1 MDTTESATDN
11 IMALRF
17 RKSIKVMPGVRL
29 SLSKGGVS
37 TSIGTTGARMTL
49 GSDGKIRGTVGIP
62 GSGLSNTE
70 VLGTKGKKRKSSTT
84 VQNEQS
90 VEKTEKII
98 MTETGAELP
107 SLDNMP
113 NYNLIGGVVL
123 PYFIFYFIVGSWA
136 GYVVG
141 GFAML
146 YWLYIKSI
154 RLAVMFPSLFG
165 VKTKVVIE

>member
-1 MDTTESATDN
+1 
-11 IMALRF
+11 MALRF
-17 RKSIKVMPGVRL
+17 RKSMKIMPGVRL

-37 TSIGTTGARMTL
+37 TSLGTTGARMTL
-49 GSDGKIRGTVGIP
+49 GSDGKVRGTVGIP

-70 VLGTKGKKRKSSTT
+70 GLGKSKSKKSVKT
-84 VQNEQS
+84 NET

-113 NYNLIGGVVL
+113 NYNLIGGVIL

-136 GYVVG
+136 GYLVG

-165 VKTKVVIE
+165 VKTKVVTE

>member
-1 MDTTESATDN
+1 VDITESAKDN
-11 IMALRF
+11 KMALRF
-17 RKSIKVMPGVRL
+17 RKSMKIMPGVRL

-37 TSIGTTGARMTL
+37 TSFGTTGARMTL
-49 GSDGKIRGTVGIP
+49 GSDGKVRGTVGIP

-70 VLGTKGKKRKSSTT
+70 VLSSNKRKNKKSNNDVET
-84 VQNEQS
+84 
-90 VEKTEKII
+90 VEKTEKVI

-136 GYVVG
+136 GYLVG
-141 GFAML
+141 GFTML
-146 YWLYIKSI
+146 YWLYIKFI

-165 VKTKVVIE
+165 VKTKVVTE

>member
-1 MDTTESATDN
+1 MDITESAKDN
-11 IMALRF
+11 KMALRF
-17 RKSIKVMPGVRL
+17 RKSIKIMPGVRL

-37 TSIGTTGARMTL
+37 TSFGTTGARMTL
-49 GSDGKIRGTVGIP
+49 GSDGKVRGTVGIP

-70 VLGTKGKKRKSSTT
+70 VLGSAKRKNKKSNNDVKT
-84 VQNEQS
+84 
-90 VEKTEKII
+90 VEKTEKVI

-113 NYNLIGGVVL
+113 NYNLIGGVIL

-136 GYVVG
+136 GYLVG
-141 GFAML
+141 GVTML
-146 YWLYIKSI
+146 YWLYIKFI

-165 VKTKVVIE
+165 VKTKVVTE

>member
-1 MDTTESATDN
+1 
-11 IMALRF
+11 MALRF
-17 RKSIKVMPGVRL
+17 RKSMKIMPGVRL

-37 TSIGTTGARMTL
+37 TSLGTTGARMTL
-49 GSDGKIRGTVGIP
+49 GSDGKVRGTLGIP

-70 VLGTKGKKRKSSTT
+70 VLGKSKSKKSVKT
-84 VQNEQS
+84 NET

-113 NYNLIGGVVL
+113 NYNLIGGVIL

-136 GYVVG
+136 GYLVG

-165 VKTKVVIE
+165 VKTKVVTE

>member
-1 MDTTESATDN
+1 
-11 IMALRF
+11 MALRF
-17 RKSIKVMPGVRL
+17 RKSMKIMPGVRL

-37 TSIGTTGARMTL
+37 TSLGTTGARMTL
-49 GSDGKIRGTVGIP
+49 GSDGKVRGTVGIP

-70 VLGTKGKKRKSSTT
+70 VLGKSKSKKSVKT
-84 VQNEQS
+84 NET

-113 NYNLIGGVVL
+113 NYNLIGGVIL

-136 GYVVG
+136 GYLVG

-165 VKTKVVIE
+165 VKTKVVTE

>member
-1 MDTTESATDN
+1 MDITESAKDN
-11 IMALRF
+11 KMALRF
-17 RKSIKVMPGVRL
+17 RKSIKIMPGVRL

-37 TSIGTTGARMTL
+37 TSFGTTGARMTL
-49 GSDGKIRGTVGIP
+49 GSDGKVRGTVGIP

-70 VLGTKGKKRKSSTT
+70 VLGSAKRKNKKSNNDVET
-84 VQNEQS
+84 VA
-90 VEKTEKII
+90 KTEKVI

-113 NYNLIGGVVL
+113 NYNLIGGVIL

-136 GYVVG
+136 GYLVA
-141 GFAML
+141 GFTML
-146 YWLYIKSI
+146 YWLYIKFI

-165 VKTKVVIE
+165 VKTKVVTE

>member
-1 MDTTESATDN
+1 
-11 IMALRF
+11 
-17 RKSIKVMPGVRL
+17 MPGVRL

-37 TSIGTTGARMTL
+37 TSLGTTGARMTL
-49 GSDGKIRGTVGIP
+49 GSDGKVRGTVGIP

-70 VLGTKGKKRKSSTT
+70 VLGKSKSKKSVKT
-84 VQNEQS
+84 NET

-113 NYNLIGGVVL
+113 NYNLIGGVIL

-136 GYVVG
+136 GYLVG

-165 VKTKVVIE
+165 VKTKVVTE